1 MLEKIVGGK
10 IGEARYNEER
20 CSLNYF
26 INKAG
31 CINSNRLTSKKI
43 DDENYL
49 FRPDE
54 FLSKSKTIV
63 SHFNISGGNSPKI

>member
-26 INKAG
+26 INKQRW
-31 CINSNRLTSKKI
+31 INSNRLTSKKI
-43 DDENYL
+43 GAEN
-49 FRPDE
+49 
-54 FLSKSKTIV
+54 
-63 SHFNISGGNSPKI
+63 